1 VCDVVIS
8 LQRRSHLVCSGRN
21 AVWLL
26 QNGNGTFQ
34 RRKCG
39 GSALSV
45 PSIADDEC
53 LFALCWCEETK
64 CRLRGGGTGHQHA
77 LVAGVSP
84 SQPLQVT
91 PKITGKGAELTV
103 FGSVVRQQGNLDGAG
118 RGHRPHGKNVGHVVL
133 PGRPL
138 ETRCH
143 IVGVGHESLPPPG
156 VPETVLLLKSSG
168 N

>member
-1 VCDVVIS
+1 MATG
-8 LQRRSHLVCSGRN
+8 RSSAASVAAARSPSRP
-21 AVWLL
+21 LL
-26 QNGNGTFQ
+26 MTSVFLRFAGAKKPSADSAAEAQGT
-34 RRKCG
+34 R
-39 GSALSV
+39 
-45 PSIADDEC
+45 
-53 LFALCWCEETK
+53 
-64 CRLRGGGTGHQHA
+64 HA